1 VNQNSYPKLIK
12 NIDFLL
18 EKGREL
24 SYITVNQVLIQT
36 YWNIGRLIVEHE
48 QKGESKAMY
57 GEKLI
62 EQLSKDLKEKYG
74 RGFGK
79 RNVHLMRLLY
89 VKYPQISQISSREF
103 QVRDTKASREFQAKK
118 AGVSAK
124 FQVKPSQASAKFQVK
139 PSNTNCPKIGQE
151 VSGQFQIRETEASG
165 QFQECELSPS
175 CKFQKQRTTPSCKF
189 QAKPPNQHSSKI
201 GQEVSAEFQVKPSQA
216 STKFQ
221 IRPSKLTWSHYCELL
236 SVSDDLARSFYE
248 KQCIKENWS
257 VRELKRQINSML
269 FERLALTKN
278 KTEILKLA
286 KHGQTI
292 ESDRDIV
299 KDPYFLEFLGIP
311 ENHIY
316 SEKELE
322 QKIIDNLQMFL
333 LELGKGFAFVQRQFR
348 ITLNNT
354 HFYIDLVF
362 YHRILK
368 CFVLIDLKIGKVDH
382 SDIGQMN
389 MYLNYFKNEENT
401 ESDNAPIGIILAADK
416 DEIMVEYAL
425 GGISNKLFVS
435 KYKIYLPNKLQ
446 LKQLICNSALD
457 PLGSG
462 SQDSQEV
469 GKNS

>member
-1 VNQNSYPKLIK
+1 MRPNNYPKLVK

-18 EKGREL
+18 EEGRKL
-24 SYITVNQVLIQT
+24 SYITINQVLIQT

-48 QKGESKAMY
+48 QKGENKAMY
-57 GEKLI
+57 GAKLM
-62 EQLSKDLKEKYG
+62 EQLSKDLKEKHG
-74 RGFGK
+74 KGFGRK
-79 RNVHLMRLLY
+79 NLQLMRLLY
-89 VKYPQISQISSREF
+89 VKYPQICQEVSS
-103 QVRDTKASREFQAKK
+103 
-118 AGVSAK
+118 K
-124 FQVKPSQASAKFQVK
+124 FQVSPTALSSKFQVS
-139 PSNTNCPKIGQE
+139 PLSSPCPKI
-151 VSGQFQIRETEASG
+151 SR
-165 QFQECELSPS
+165 
-175 CKFQKQRTTPSCKF
+175 R
-189 QAKPPNQHSSKI
+189 
-201 GQEVSAEFQVKPSQA
+201 VSAEFQIRPSQA
-216 STKFQ
+216 SSQFQ
-221 IRPSKLTWSHYCELL
+221 VSPSKLTWSHYCELL

-292 ESDRDIV
+292 ESDKDIV

-311 ENHIY
+311 ENHTY
-316 SEKELE
+316 SEKEFE

-333 LELGKGFAFVQRQFR
+333 LELGKGFAFIQRQFR

-401 ESDNAPIGIILAADK
+401 ESDNPPIGIILAADK

-446 LKQLICNSALD
+446 LKKLICNSALD
-457 PLGSG
+457 QPES
-462 SQDSQEV
+462 DS
-469 GKNS
+469 

>member
-1 VNQNSYPKLIK
+1 MNQRNYPKLVK

-18 EKGREL
+18 EEGRKL
-24 SYITVNQVLIQT
+24 SYITINQVLIQT

-48 QKGESKAMY
+48 QKGENRAIY
-57 GEKLI
+57 GAKLI
-62 EQLSKDLKEKYG
+62 EQLSKDLKEKHEK
-74 RGFGK
+74 GFGRK
-79 RNVHLMRLLY
+79 NLQLMRLLY
-89 VKYPQISQISSREF
+89 VKYPQICQEVSSKF
-103 QVRDTKASREFQAKK
+103 QVSHTALS
-118 AGVSAK
+118 SK
-124 FQVKPSQASAKFQVK
+124 FQVKPSS
-139 PSNTNCPKIGQE
+139 SLCPKIDRK
-151 VSGQFQIRETEASG
+151 VSGE
-165 QFQECELSPS
+165 
-175 CKFQKQRTTPSCKF
+175 
-189 QAKPPNQHSSKI
+189 
-201 GQEVSAEFQVKPSQA
+201 
-216 STKFQ
+216 FQ

-292 ESDRDIV
+292 ESDKDIV

-311 ENHIY
+311 ENHTY

-333 LELGKGFAFVQRQFR
+333 LELGKGFTFVQRQFR

-368 CFVLIDLKIGKVDH
+368 CFVLIDLKIGKVGYE
-382 SDIGQMN
+382 DIGQMN

-401 ESDNAPIGIILAADK
+401 ESDNPPIGIILAADK

-446 LKQLICNSALD
+446 LKKLICNSVLD
-457 PLGSG
+457 PP
-462 SQDSQEV
+462 E
-469 GKNS
+469 KE

>member
-1 VNQNSYPKLIK
+1 MRPNNYPKLVK
-12 NIDFLL
+12 NINFLL
-18 EKGREL
+18 EEGRKL
-24 SYITVNQVLIQT
+24 SYITINQVLIRT

-48 QKGESKAMY
+48 QKGENRAAY
-57 GEKLI
+57 GTELI
-62 EQLSKDLKEKYG
+62 KRLSKDLKEKHG
-74 RGFGK
+74 KGFNR
-79 RNVHLMRLLY
+79 RNLRLMRLLY
-89 VKYPQISQISSREF
+89 VKYPQIC
-103 QVRDTKASREFQAKK
+103 QVPSC
-118 AGVSAK
+118 K
-124 FQVKPSQASAKFQVK
+124 FQERRTIPSCKFQVK
-139 PSNTNCPKIGQE
+139 PSNSPCPKIG
-151 VSGQFQIRETEASG
+151 R
-165 QFQECELSPS
+165 
-175 CKFQKQRTTPSCKF
+175 K
-189 QAKPPNQHSSKI
+189 
-201 GQEVSAEFQVKPSQA
+201 VSA
-216 STKFQ
+216 KFQ

-236 SVSDDLARSFYE
+236 SVSDNLARGFYE

-292 ESDRDIV
+292 ESDKDIV

-311 ENHIY
+311 ENHTY
-316 SEKELE
+316 SEKEFE

-333 LELGKGFAFVQRQFR
+333 LELGKGFAFIQRQFR

-401 ESDNAPIGIILAADK
+401 ETDNPPIGIILAADK

-446 LKQLICNSALD
+446 LKKLICNSALD
-457 PLGSG
+457 PLGS
-462 SQDSQEV
+462 DS
-469 GKNS
+469 

>member
-1 VNQNSYPKLIK
+1 MNKNNYPKLVK
-12 NIDFLL
+12 NINTLL
-18 EKGREL
+18 EEGRKL
-24 SYITVNQVLIQT
+24 SYITINQVLIQT

-48 QKGESKAMY
+48 QKGKNKAIY
-57 GEKLI
+57 GTKLI
-62 EQLSKDLKEKYG
+62 KQLSKDLKEKHG
-74 RGFGK
+74 KGFSIS
-79 RNVHLMRLLY
+79 NLRLTRSFY
-89 VKYPQISQISSREF
+89 ANY
-103 QVRDTKASREFQAKK
+103 
-118 AGVSAK
+118 
-124 FQVKPSQASAKFQVK
+124 
-139 PSNTNCPKIGQE
+139 PKIGQR
-151 VSGQFQIRETEASG
+151 VSGEFQIRPSRVSG
-165 QFQECELSPS
+165 EFQV
-175 CKFQKQRTTPSCKF
+175 
-189 QAKPPNQHSSKI
+189 KPPNQHPSKI
-201 GQEVSAEFQVKPSQA
+201 GQDV

-311 ENHIY
+311 ENHTY

-401 ESDNAPIGIILAADK
+401 ESDNPPIGIILAADK

-446 LKQLICNSALD
+446 LKKLICNSALD

-462 SQDSQEV
+462 S
-469 GKNS
+469 

>member
-1 VNQNSYPKLIK
+1 MRPSNYPKLVK
-12 NIDFLL
+12 NINFLL
-18 EKGREL
+18 EEGRKL
-24 SYITVNQVLIQT
+24 SYITINQVLIQT

-48 QKGESKAMY
+48 QKGENKAIY
-57 GEKLI
+57 GAKLI
-62 EQLSKDLKEKYG
+62 EQLSKDLKEKHEK
-74 RGFGK
+74 GFGRK
-79 RNVHLMRLLY
+79 NLQLMRLLY
-89 VKYPQISQISSREF
+89 VKYPQICQEVSSKFQVSHTALSSKF
-103 QVRDTKASREFQAKK
+103 QVRPQIP
-118 AGVSAK
+118 SAK
-124 FQVKPSQASAKFQVK
+124 FQVKPSS
-139 PSNTNCPKIGQE
+139 SLCPKID
-151 VSGQFQIRETEASG
+151 R
-165 QFQECELSPS
+165 
-175 CKFQKQRTTPSCKF
+175 
-189 QAKPPNQHSSKI
+189 N
-201 GQEVSAEFQVKPSQA
+201 VSAEFQIGSPQVSA
-216 STKFQ
+216 EFQ

-292 ESDRDIV
+292 ESDKDIV

-311 ENHIY
+311 ENRTY
-316 SEKELE
+316 SEKEFE

-333 LELGKGFAFVQRQFR
+333 LELGKGFTFVQRQFR

-368 CFVLIDLKIGKVDH
+368 CFVLVDLKIGKVDH

-401 ESDNAPIGIILAADK
+401 ESDNPPIGIILAADK

-425 GGISNKLFVS
+425 GGISNRLFVS

-446 LKQLICNSALD
+446 LKKLICNSALD
-457 PLGSG
+457 QPES
-462 SQDSQEV
+462 DS
-469 GKNS
+469 